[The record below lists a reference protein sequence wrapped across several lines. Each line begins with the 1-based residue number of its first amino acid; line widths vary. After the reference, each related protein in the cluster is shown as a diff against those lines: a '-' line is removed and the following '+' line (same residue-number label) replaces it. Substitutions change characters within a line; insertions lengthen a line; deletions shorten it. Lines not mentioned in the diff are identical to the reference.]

1 MGVVLHTELSCVQ
14 INMVAQHLL
23 VEIEENRKNLGHDR

>member
-1 MGVVLHTELSCVQ
+1 MRVVLHTELFFIQ

-23 VEIEENRKNLGHDR
+23 VEIKDNNENLGQEC

>member
-1 MGVVLHTELSCVQ
+1 MGVVLHIELSCIQ

-23 VEIEENRKNLGHDR
+23 VETEKNHENLGQDC